1 MLGFGLAGFGLPA
14 VLVGSVLV
22 IAIAALILHLL
33 FPPAKSTQPRR
44 AALPNVPRRCP
55 ACQEEMGQVER
66 RGVQMETC
74 PRCHGVWLSPGKLDQ
89 MIG

>member
-1 MLGFGLAGFGLPA
+1 VLDLGLAGFGLPT
-14 VLVGSVLV
+14 VLVGAVLV

-33 FPPAKSTQPRR
+33 FPPARSTPPERTTQSNR
-44 AALPNVPRRCP
+44 PRRCP
-55 ACQEEMGQVER
+55 SCQEELGQVEH